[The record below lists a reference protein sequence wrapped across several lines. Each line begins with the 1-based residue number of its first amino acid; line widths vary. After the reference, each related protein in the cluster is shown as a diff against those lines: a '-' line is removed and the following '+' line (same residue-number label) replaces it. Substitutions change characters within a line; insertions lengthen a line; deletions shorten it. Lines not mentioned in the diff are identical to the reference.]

1 MTERPAP
8 DAVAALWE
16 RFRPLVRSRI
26 QTLERFVEGDG
37 RLGVEEAARAAH
49 NLAGSLGS
57 YGRHDGSRI
66 ARRIEQA
73 LRADTPP
80 PKEELRDEV
89 ARLRAEVE

>member
-1 MTERPAP
+1 MTERPVP

-26 QTLERFVEGDG
+26 ETLERFVEGDA
-37 RLGVEEAARAAH
+37 RLGAEDAARAAH

-66 ARRIEQA
+66 ARRIERA
-73 LRADTPP
+73 LRAETPP
-80 PKEELRDEV
+80 SGEWLRDEV